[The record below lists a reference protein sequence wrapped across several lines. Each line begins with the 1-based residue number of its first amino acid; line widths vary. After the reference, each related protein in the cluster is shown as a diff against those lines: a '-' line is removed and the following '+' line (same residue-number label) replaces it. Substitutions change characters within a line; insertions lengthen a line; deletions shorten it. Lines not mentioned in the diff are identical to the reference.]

1 MESESQLMGQG
12 PKVIAQVRHERIL
25 EALAKRGAVSV
36 RESHPSSPYP
46 K

>member
-25 EALAKRGAVSV
+25 EAPAKRGAVSV